1 MSHHYDTVSRATPS
15 KRTRE
20 VTILSDDGKP
30 EVKNAS
36 AERKALALLTVP
48 LFWLPAIAAL
58 LAWAVTR

>member
-1 MSHHYDTVSRATPS
+1 MSCNYDTISRATPR
-15 KRTRE
+15 KPARE